1 MGLFFQVVMTSLE
14 DGVFQW
20 QGLIVSS
27 DILIWRCMVFLRAMA
42 WGIFHCWEREREL
55 KKLKWTWCG
64 FGDQGCCL
72 WPHNRGRASSHWPT
86 SAHLVASFLN
96 LDKKLLFQSRATL
109 NLYFNH
115 IKFYSGINGRCGG
128 GDRSPKW
135 WLCTLHHPALTDRLP
150 LLVLPWGDHVQLLHV
165 VGKCRVCLVQKNFFL
180 TLVVYFGTFAS
191 KDYIII
197 TF

>member
-1 MGLFFQVVMTSLE
+1 
-14 DGVFQW
+14 
-20 QGLIVSS
+20 
-27 DILIWRCMVFLRAMA
+27 MVFLRAMA